1 MRLCG
6 AQNLLH
12 GRSLIP
18 KWISSHIMVSNCTV
32 LTNILI
38 CRHIWS
44 SRKLAMMLLYLKVYT
59 VRGSD
64 IISHEQIKFQ
74 NCKALWKMSKAVHL
88 IFMEVLTL
96 IISSTSFSVIVCFTG
111 EKNITSIFKMEH
123 AVNKAAYLF
132 ITF

>member
-1 MRLCG
+1 M
-6 AQNLLH
+6 
-12 GRSLIP
+12 
-18 KWISSHIMVSNCTV
+18 
-32 LTNILI
+32 
-38 CRHIWS
+38 
-44 SRKLAMMLLYLKVYT
+44 

-64 IISHEQIKFQ
+64 VISHEQIKFQ
-74 NCKALWKMSKAVHL
+74 NCKALWKMSKTVHL

-123 AVNKAAYLF
+123 AVNKAVYLF